1 MTEQDNQL
9 IQRLR
14 LVLVEKAKEVPADN
28 LELIREYIQEIRE
41 LGKEIV
47 DEEPPQPKPILDYKG
62 RVFVR
67 GINSHIW
74 LTDREMR
81 LVELLAQALEF
92 DVIGDWHGRLH
103 ILVEL
108 VEEGDDG

>member
-1 MTEQDNQL
+1 M
-9 IQRLR
+9 
-14 LVLVEKAKEVPADN
+14 
-28 LELIREYIQEIRE
+28 
-41 LGKEIV
+41 
-47 DEEPPQPKPILDYKG
+47 PKPILDYTG

-81 LVELLAQALEF
+81 LLDLLARGLDF
-92 DVIGDWHGRLH
+92 DAVGDWTGTLH

-108 VEEGDDG
+108 VEEGDDGRPTCSRPRRCHWRSLGLR

>member
-1 MTEQDNQL
+1 M
-9 IQRLR
+9 
-14 LVLVEKAKEVPADN
+14 
-28 LELIREYIQEIRE
+28 
-41 LGKEIV
+41 
-47 DEEPPQPKPILDYKG
+47 PKPVLDYTG

-81 LVELLAQALEF
+81 LIELLAQALEF
-92 DVIGDWHGRLH
+92 DVAVGDWDGRLH

-108 VEEGDDG
+108 VEEGE